1 MSNPEHITESFI
13 GSGKLFV
20 NGRRLGNCSDVK
32 LAYGLEKKSL
42 PNYEGGGGNLNTID
56 RVSGV
61 TLDLTCTQFSA
72 ENLAIALAASVTTVV
87 SAAVVGEVKAM
98 AKHSLVD
105 TDFMLDMTDAANV
118 VVKTKPGT
126 GSPVPIPKVDSN
138 GVVNYEVTPAGI
150 YFKGGADVVDAGPI
164 TVDYK
169 KAPHYQIQALL
180 ASGQEFKLVMDGVN
194 DADGRPSMLRVWR
207 WKPSPTDGLSFISDD
222 FASFTMKG
230 EALADVSKPA
240 GKSQFFEVLK
250 SKAA

>member
-20 NGRRLGNCSDVK
+20 DGRRLGNCSDVK
-32 LAYGLEKKSL
+32 LAYNLEKKTL

-56 RVSGV
+56 RVTGV

-72 ENLAIALAASVTTVV
+72 ENLAIALAASVTTVA
-87 SAAVVGEVKAM
+87 SAAVADEPHVM

-105 TDFMLDMTDAANV
+105 TVFMIDMTDAANV
-118 VVKTKPGT
+118 VVSTAG
-126 GSPVPIPKVDSN
+126 GSPVVIPKVDAN
-138 GVVNYEVTPAGI
+138 GVANYEVTSAGI
-150 YFKGGADVVDAGPI
+150 YFKGGVDVVDDAAI

-180 ASGQEFKLVMDGVN
+180 ASGREFKLVMDGVN
-194 DADGRPSMLRVWR
+194 DADGRPSTLRVWK

-222 FASFTMKG
+222 FSNFTMKG
-230 EALADVSKPA
+230 EALADVTKPA

-250 SKAA
+250 FNAAA